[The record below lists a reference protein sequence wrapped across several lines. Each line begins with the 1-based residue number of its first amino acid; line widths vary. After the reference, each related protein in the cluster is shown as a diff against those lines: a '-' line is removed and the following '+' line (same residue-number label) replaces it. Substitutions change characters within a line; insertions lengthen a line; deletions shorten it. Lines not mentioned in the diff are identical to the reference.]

1 MDVNDIIRKEASRRK
16 LSPKTIKTYQHCVK
30 NFFKYCDKEPSKVS
44 KLDVRKYLNEKFVE
58 INAPGNT
65 INVYLNALK
74 FFFEECLNKKMR
86 LNIKYS
92 KTPRNLP
99 VVLTQNEIKKL
110 IDCIDNKKHRLMIET
125 MYSAGMRVS
134 ELINLKIKDLE
145 LEENQGWIR
154 AGKGN
159 KDRPF
164 IIANKI
170 KERIKKL
177 IIRDVL
183 KENDFLFNSNRMG
196 KYSVKSMQE
205 VVKKARKKAKIGK
218 SVSPHTLRHSF
229 ATHLIENGYSVSE
242 VQGLLGHS
250 SLDTTMIYVHL
261 ARPKILNIKS
271 PLDDL
276 K

>member
-145 LEENQGWIR
+145 
-154 AGKGN
+154 
-159 KDRPF
+159 
-164 IIANKI
+164 
-170 KERIKKL
+170 
-177 IIRDVL
+177 
-183 KENDFLFNSNRMG
+183 
-196 KYSVKSMQE
+196 
-205 VVKKARKKAKIGK
+205 
-218 SVSPHTLRHSF
+218 
-229 ATHLIENGYSVSE
+229 
-242 VQGLLGHS
+242 
-250 SLDTTMIYVHL
+250 
-261 ARPKILNIKS
+261 
-271 PLDDL
+271 
-276 K
+276 

>member
-1 MDVNDIIRKEASRRK
+1 
-16 LSPKTIKTYQHCVK
+16 
-30 NFFKYCDKEPSKVS
+30 
-44 KLDVRKYLNEKFVE
+44 
-58 INAPGNT
+58 
-65 INVYLNALK
+65 
-74 FFFEECLNKKMR
+74 
-86 LNIKYS
+86 
-92 KTPRNLP
+92 
-99 VVLTQNEIKKL
+99 
-110 IDCIDNKKHRLMIET
+110 
-125 MYSAGMRVS
+125 
-134 ELINLKIKDLE
+134 
-145 LEENQGWIR
+145 
-154 AGKGN
+154 
-159 KDRPF
+159 
-164 IIANKI
+164 
-170 KERIKKL
+170 
-177 IIRDVL
+177 L

-261 ARPKILNIKS
+261 ARPKLLNIKS